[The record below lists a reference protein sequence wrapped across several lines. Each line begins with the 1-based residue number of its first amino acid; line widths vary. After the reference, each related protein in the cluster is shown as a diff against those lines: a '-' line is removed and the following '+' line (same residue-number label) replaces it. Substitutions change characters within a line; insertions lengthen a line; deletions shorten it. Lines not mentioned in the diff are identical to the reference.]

1 MGRML
6 GSFADNNELDR
17 PDLNKCPDCNCFF
30 AGDTCP
36 LCGKVCPE
44 EMRAGNR
51 KPVKQKKV
59 KNTGSGRVTFVEWY
73 HSWWFIVI
81 MMFIFPLVGIVLL
94 ATSPH
99 SRSKKIT
106 FCIIAAVYMI
116 VSYIGIGSIIGG
128 IKDLFYK
135 PVDPDMT
142 KQDYEAVCEQIS
154 AEQLYRS
161 PEGYDFVSLT
171 LRVRSKA
178 DIYEAGKDY
187 TYYACESLEGQ
198 ECFIIIRDCLLDGKK
213 NFMVG
218 DIITVWGVSADEEIH
233 VYANDGYYTEY
244 SGPCVNM
251 AYVDVEG

>member
-1 MGRML
+1 
-6 GSFADNNELDR
+6 
-17 PDLNKCPDCNCFF
+17 
-30 AGDTCP
+30 
-36 LCGKVCPE
+36 
-44 EMRAGNR
+44 
-51 KPVKQKKV
+51 
-59 KNTGSGRVTFVEWY
+59 
-73 HSWWFIVI
+73 
-81 MMFIFPLVGIVLL
+81 
-94 ATSPH
+94 
-99 SRSKKIT
+99 
-106 FCIIAAVYMI
+106 MI